1 MSGGAEPKDPRPRSP
16 EFEKKD
22 AFIMSLPTAKTLSDS
37 TLGPLWLLLRD
48 FATFAGTKGLK
59 AFLFV
64 FLGAVVEGVG
74 LVLLIPF
81 FSVIIDSQNTGGWV
95 AGCVRVA
102 VRVVLRGEPSRKIKR
117 ARRVVRN
124 ADGC

>member
-1 MSGGAEPKDPRPRSP
+1 
-16 EFEKKD
+16 
-22 AFIMSLPTAKTLSDS
+22 MSLPTTKALSDS
-37 TLGPLWLLLRD
+37 TLVPLWLLLCD

-59 AFLFV
+59 ASFFV

-74 LVLLIPF
+74 LALLIPF
-81 FSVIIDSQNTGGWV
+81 FSLIVDSQNNRGLGR
-95 AGCVRVA
+95 GCVGVA
-102 VRVVLRGEPSRKIKR
+102 VRVILRGEVSRKIKR

>member
-1 MSGGAEPKDPRPRSP
+1 MIAVFREAANALTDY
-16 EFEKKD
+16 
-22 AFIMSLPTAKTLSDS
+22 KTLSDS
-37 TLGPLWLLLRD
+37 TLGPLWLLLCD

-59 AFLFV
+59 ASLFV

-81 FSVIIDSQNTGGWV
+81 FSVIVDSQNTGGWV
-95 AGCVRVA
+95 QGASAWLFTLFSAESV
-102 VRVVLRGEPSRKIKR
+102 SRKIKR